1 MCESRVYLMEN
12 GKINL
17 VAEDVVSMTPKGNGY
32 VLVDIA
38 GRRYEVEDV
47 VIEYID
53 FVQHKVV
60 LKRTTR

>member
-12 GKINL
+12 GKMNL
-17 VAEDVVSMTPKGNGY
+17 VAEEVVSMVPKGNGY

-38 GRRYEVEDV
+38 GRRYEVEDA